1 MLPSP
6 LLETRQLSKSFGVVQ
21 ALRNV
26 DLHIYPGDVYVLLG
40 PNGAGKTTAL
50 GLLTRLLTPTSGTIL
65 FSGQI
70 GELAGFIGLP
80 PLYPHLSASDNLG
93 ISYMVRG
100 QKINQKRI
108 QAVLEQ
114 VGLNSAIHRQAGEF
128 STGMRQRLGIARAL
142 LFQPRLIILDEPTSG
157 LDPEGIVE
165 IRQMIL
171 SLNRELG
178 LTWLISSHMLGE
190 VEQIATRVSIL
201 MGGVQRIEATMDSLR
216 DNDAVYVIETDD
228 LSLAKATLP
237 SSVVVVSETEQSISV
252 RLENTMK
259 PAELNQRL
267 VQNRVAVSAFRRAE
281 NKLETAYFQICYGNE
296 REKL

>member
-1 MLPSP
+1 
-6 LLETRQLSKSFGVVQ
+6 
-21 ALRNV
+21 
-26 DLHIYPGDVYVLLG
+26 
-40 PNGAGKTTAL
+40 
-50 GLLTRLLTPTSGTIL
+50 
-65 FSGQI
+65 
-70 GELAGFIGLP
+70 
-80 PLYPHLSASDNLG
+80 LYPHLSASDNLG